1 MTWIIR
7 KSIFL
12 YFRKKENSQ
21 KTKRLEKDFLE
32 ISKWD
37 ISEENVRLKSWQIP
51 KLQAISYEQMEE

>member
-37 ISEENVRLKSWQIP
+37 ISEENVRLKSWQIL

>member
-1 MTWIIR
+1 MAWIFR

-12 YFRKKENSQ
+12 YFQKKENSQ
-21 KTKRLEKDFLE
+21 KCLIQKEDFLE